1 MNVTSTPK
9 PCTSISSV
17 KAEGYTTMPYSACRT
32 FQNSNGSLD
41 RISAHQTTAVIA
53 KGKIEKRR
61 LNILVLTMLDASMH
75 K

>member
-1 MNVTSTPK
+1 
-9 PCTSISSV
+9 
-17 KAEGYTTMPYSACRT
+17 MPYSACRT

-53 KGKIEKRR
+53 KGEIEQRR
-61 LNILVLTMLDASMH
+61 LNVLVLTMLDASMH